1 MITQAILGF
10 LFDTINFGLGLLPSG
25 SPPSWITSA
34 STYTGYLWDNAAN
47 LGAWIPW
54 GLGATV
60 VASWFASL
68 TIAIAVRIVRF
79 LISISTGG
87 GGAA

>member
-1 MITQAILGF
+1 MITQWLLGF
-10 LFDTINFGLGLLPSG
+10 VFDLINFIIGLLPSG
-25 SPPSWITSA
+25 TPPAWVASA
-34 STYTGYLWDNAAN
+34 SDYTGVLWDSAAG

-60 VASWFASL
+60 VGSWFSCL
-68 TIAIAVRIVRF
+68 LVAIAVRIVRF
-79 LISISTGG
+79 VLSISTGG